1 MNPIR
6 KLKVIFNAATQ
17 DIEDNPAFEKFDET
31 ISPNMRALRLSV
43 TIADVLISMGV
54 SVADVV
60 SMALDITDRYCHRK
74 VQFDISSTLI
84 TASQDRGN
92 DREPLTIIRH
102 ATPRTT
108 NNMTVQSIQEMVRD
122 IQHGK
127 IELHEAEEK
136 LDTILLKPHHYPR
149 WITVS
154 GGGFISAG
162 VGILLG
168 ATPIIISIMLIVGII
183 VSYTLRYLGHKHVPT
198 FFAQIISAMFI
209 TLIAAF
215 VAWLDTSGTVSWLQ
229 NVNPTF
235 IIIGGIVM
243 LVAGIAIVGAV
254 QDAID
259 EFYVTANARLLKV
272 VMMTVGI
279 VVGVLTGLYIAKQLG
294 VSIFVT
300 PDIMPVESA
309 VQIFGAVLISVG
321 YALSMQTRPLSL
333 IIAGVIGA
341 IGWGIYQAA
350 LTIGDTPLTV
360 IVATAVAAGAVGAS
374 ATLISRVWRTP
385 STALMTAGIVP
396 LVPGITLYNGLFLLI
411 GNAENSYNFDQGVI
425 TLFNAAMIA
434 LAIASGV
441 SLGHLIA
448 RPIRRTLVRA
458 RNAIPTPRPR
468 VALVAEDDNES

>member
-1 MNPIR
+1 MNPMR
-6 KLKVIFNAATQ
+6 KLKVIFQAATQ
-17 DIEDNPAFEKFDET
+17 DTEFSPTFEKFDET
-31 ISPNMRALRLSV
+31 TSPNMRALRLSI

-60 SMALDITDRYCHRK
+60 SMSLDITDRYCHRK

-92 DREPLTIIRH
+92 DREPLTVLRH

-108 NNMTVQSIQEMVRD
+108 NNTTIQSIQELVRD

-127 IELHEAEEK
+127 HELHVAEEI
-136 LDTILLKPHHYPR
+136 LDSILVNPKHYPR

-168 ATPIIISIMLIVGII
+168 ASPIIISIMLIVGMI
-183 VSYTLRYLGHKHVPT
+183 VSYILRYLGHKRVPS
-198 FFAQIISAMFI
+198 FFAQIISAMSI

-215 VAWLDTSGTVSWLQ
+215 VAWLGTSGNVVWLS
-229 NVNPTF
+229 NVNPTY

-259 EFYVTANARLLKV
+259 EFYVTANARLLKA

-279 VVGVLTGLYIAKQLG
+279 VAGVLTGLYIAKQAG
-294 VSIFVT
+294 ISIFVS
-300 PDIMPVESA
+300 PDLQPVESA
-309 VQIFGAVLISVG
+309 IQILGAVLISAG
-321 YALSMQTRPLSL
+321 YALSMQTRPLSIL
-333 IIAGVIGA
+333 AAAGIGA
-341 IGWGIYQAA
+341 LGWNIYQLS
-350 LTIGDTPLTV
+350 LTIGDSALTP
-360 IVATAVAAGAVGAS
+360 IVATALAATVVGAV

-385 STALMTAGIVP
+385 STALMMAGIVP
-396 LVPGITLYNGLFLLI
+396 LVPGLTLYNGLFLLI
-411 GNAENSYNFDQGVI
+411 GNSENSYNFDQGVV
-425 TLFNAAMIA
+425 TLLSASLIA

-441 SLGHLIA
+441 SLGHLVA
-448 RPIRRTLVRA
+448 RPVRRTLVRA
-458 RNAIPTPRPR
+458 RNAIPMPRPR
-468 VALVAEDDNES
+468 IARAYSEES

>member
-17 DIEDNPAFEKFDET
+17 DIEDSPAFEKFDET

-43 TIADVLISMGV
+43 TISDVLISMGV

-60 SMALDITDRYCHRK
+60 SMSLDITDRYCHRK

-108 NNMTVQSIQEMVRD
+108 NNMTVQSIQEMIRD

-127 IELHEAEEK
+127 IELHQAEEK
-136 LDTILLKPHHYPR
+136 LDTILSKPHHYPR

-183 VSYTLRYLGHKHVPT
+183 VSYTLRYLGHKRVPT

-215 VAWLDTSGTVSWLQ
+215 VAWLDTSGTVNWLQ
-229 NVNPTF
+229 DVNPTF

-272 VMMTVGI
+272 MMMTVGI

-294 VSIFVT
+294 VSIFIT

-341 IGWGIYQAA
+341 TGWSIYQAA

-360 IVATAVAAGAVGAS
+360 IVATAIASGAVGAS

-425 TLFNAAMIA
+425 TLFNATMIA

-468 VALVAEDDNES
+468 VALVAEDNKES